1 MASRCVAPIKAR
13 VMRIVRLDSCG
24 NPVSGAG
31 SVVTSNGFIQIEV
44 EPEYEEGTE
53 YLVRNA
59 NDELCVNEK
68 SPNTLKRV
76 NLSMDFCQIDPDAIV
91 LMTGERLLQATGGP
105 PVTGTGVA
113 FGEGQLTNRF
123 SLEVWQPVAGTGG
136 CAGGAEQFVYWAF
149 PNVGNTQIG
158 SFTLENAALTFTVEA
173 DTKAAAT
180 TWGDGPGTGA
190 SYLPGTTLL
199 TDEHFAFNVIALA
212 PPVAACGATS
222 LT

>member
-13 VMRIVRLDSCG
+13 VMRITRLDACG
-24 NPVSGAG
+24 VPVTGAG

-76 NLSMDFCQIDPDAIV
+76 NLSMDFCQIDPDAVV

-123 SLEVWQPVAGTGG
+123 SLEVWQPVAGSGG
-136 CAGGAEQFVYWAF
+136 CAGGVEQFVYWAF
-149 PNVGNTQIG
+149 PNVGNTQVG

-173 DTKAAAT
+173 DTKAASVL
-180 TWGDGPGTGA
+180 WGDGPGSGI
-190 SYLPGTTLL
+190 SYIPGTTVLG
-199 TDEHFAFNVIALA
+199 DEHFLFNVATS
-212 PPVAACGATS
+212 PPPTAVCGATS